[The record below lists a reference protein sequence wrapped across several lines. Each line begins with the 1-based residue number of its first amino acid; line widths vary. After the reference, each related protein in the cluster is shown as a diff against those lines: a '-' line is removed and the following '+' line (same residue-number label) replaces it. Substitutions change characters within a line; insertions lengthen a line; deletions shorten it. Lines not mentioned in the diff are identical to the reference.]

1 MGIMRLLWRSSPIT
15 AGYALAKAMV
25 QEKSV
30 VKGYKKVLKETYT
43 EDFPLTAAFYKAG
56 KKSGYKEGYESASN
70 EYQQKLLQQAD
81 EFLSQKEILKKDIEK
96 YQKLLDECDKE
107 IERLTSENSRTKQE
121 NEYLKLLLEK
131 QEQLKKMKV

>member
-1 MGIMRLLWRSSPIT
+1 
-15 AGYALAKAMV
+15 
-25 QEKSV
+25 
-30 VKGYKKVLKETYT
+30 
-43 EDFPLTAAFYKAG
+43 
-56 KKSGYKEGYESASN
+56 
-70 EYQQKLLQQAD
+70 LQQAD

>member
-15 AGYALAKAMV
+15 AGFDLVKAMV

-56 KKSGYKEGYESASN
+56 KKEW
-70 EYQQKLLQQAD
+70 L
-81 EFLSQKEILKKDIEK
+81 
-96 YQKLLDECDKE
+96 
-107 IERLTSENSRTKQE
+107 
-121 NEYLKLLLEK
+121 
-131 QEQLKKMKV
+131 

>member
-1 MGIMRLLWRSSPIT
+1 MRLLWRSSPIT
-15 AGYALAKAMV
+15 AGFDLVKAMV

-56 KKSGYKEGYESASN
+56 KKSGYKEGYECASN

-81 EFLSQKEILKKDIEK
+81 EFLAQKKILKENEEK
-96 YQKLLDECDKE
+96 YNALLDECEKE
-107 IERLTSENSRTKQE
+107 IERLKSENSKTKQE
-121 NEYLKLLLEK
+121 CEYLKLLLKK
-131 QEQLKKMKV
+131 QKELKKMGE